1 MEFGDLSE
9 NPFAR
14 VSRKAKTSRRRAVVR
29 AFQVFVLVSLATGG
43 VLLLANQS
51 KRWMI
56 GRLTADFETLGATEK
71 ISRLKQLADLGVFSV
86 EPLVNSM
93 TDQDDSVA
101 RAGYELLRTAQNN
114 WTVLPAED
122 EASRHEL
129 LIDSLKAVAIKLPD
143 HRTGWGTSLL
153 QQTLM
158 FAAEHPDATGSLPE
172 RASNAINLLAL
183 SGRPT
188 LSGATADLETA
199 QAGRLAVQGAP
210 LPVDDVQSVDQ
221 WTTWPPNQLVAREL
235 GEPSPVATSSADVD
249 SVASFSLRSD
259 QAGVPERTGIRSAYT
274 PTVYKSGANRL
285 QVVGENEVVQLAEVA
300 SSQEHL
306 ETGKPEAKGQESSII
321 SQPVQRAD
329 LTSPNALEANALEA
343 NALEANAQVAMVD
356 SPMGAFDDASV
367 MRWLGSPHAALRE
380 KAKLELVSRGFDGT
394 AIAIATRIY
403 TGDVNE
409 KIELVDALV
418 GTSVIDPRPWLL
430 LLLQDSDRD
439 VRSRTISSLGS
450 MDDPAITAR
459 LQSHLAQEND
469 PAVASRIRRVLN
481 LR

>member
-1 MEFGDLSE
+1 
-9 NPFAR
+9 
-14 VSRKAKTSRRRAVVR
+14 
-29 AFQVFVLVSLATGG
+29 
-43 VLLLANQS
+43 
-51 KRWMI
+51 
-56 GRLTADFETLGATEK
+56 
-71 ISRLKQLADLGVFSV
+71 
-86 EPLVNSM
+86 
-93 TDQDDSVA
+93 
-101 RAGYELLRTAQNN
+101 
-114 WTVLPAED
+114 
-122 EASRHEL
+122 
-129 LIDSLKAVAIKLPD
+129 
-143 HRTGWGTSLL
+143 
-153 QQTLM
+153 
-158 FAAEHPDATGSLPE
+158 
-172 RASNAINLLAL
+172 
-183 SGRPT
+183 
-188 LSGATADLETA
+188 
-199 QAGRLAVQGAP
+199 
-210 LPVDDVQSVDQ
+210 
-221 WTTWPPNQLVAREL
+221 
-235 GEPSPVATSSADVD
+235 
-249 SVASFSLRSD
+249 
-259 QAGVPERTGIRSAYT
+259 
-274 PTVYKSGANRL
+274 
-285 QVVGENEVVQLAEVA
+285 VVGETEVVQLAEVA

>member
-51 KRWMI
+51 KRWLV
-56 GRLTADFETLGATEK
+56 GRLTADFETLGATDK
-71 ISRLKQLADLGVFSV
+71 IARLKQLADLGVFSV

-93 TDQDDSVA
+93 TDQDDGVA

-129 LIDSLKAVAIKLPD
+129 LIDSLKGVAIKLPD

-158 FAAEHPDATGSLPE
+158 FAAEHPDVNGSLPE
-172 RASNAINLLAL
+172 MASNAINLFAL

-188 LSGATADLETA
+188 LSDATADLGAA
-199 QAGRLAVQGAP
+199 QSGRLDVQGDP
-210 LPVDDVQSVDQ
+210 LPVDAVKSVDE
-221 WTTWPPNQLVAREL
+221 WTTWPPSQVVGRKM
-235 GEPSPVATSSADVD
+235 GESSPVATSSADLD
-249 SVASFSLRSD
+249 SVPAFSLRSD
-259 QAGVPERTGIRSAYT
+259 QAAGAEQTVIRSGAA

-285 QVVGENEVVQLAEVA
+285 QVVGENEVVQLAEVVN
-300 SSQEHL
+300 SQEHS
-306 ETGKPEAKGQESSII
+306 ETDKPEPEGRGSAMTN
-321 SQPVQRAD
+321 QPVHRAE
-329 LTSPNALEANALEA
+329 LTSPVMLD
-343 NALEANAQVAMVD
+343 ANAQVAMVD
-356 SPMGAFDDASV
+356 SPMGTFDDASV

-403 TGDVNE
+403 TGDIDE
-409 KIELVDALV
+409 KLELVDALA

-450 MDDPAITAR
+450 MDDPAIIAS
-459 LQSHLAQEND
+459 LQSHLAQESD
-469 PAVASRIRRVLN
+469 PAVASRIRRVLD

>member
-14 VSRKAKTSRRRAVVR
+14 VSRKAETSRRRALLR
-29 AFQVFVLVSLATGG
+29 AFQVFVLVSVATGG

-51 KRWMI
+51 KRWLV
-56 GRLTADFETLGATEK
+56 GRLTADFETLGKTEK
-71 ISRLKQLADLGVFSV
+71 VARLKQLADLGVFSV

-93 TDQDDSVA
+93 TDQDDGVA
-101 RAGYELLRTAQNN
+101 RSGYALLRAAQNN
-114 WTVLPAED
+114 WTVLPAEE

-129 LIDSLKAVAIKLPD
+129 LVDSLKGIAIKLPD
-143 HRTGWGTSLL
+143 YRTGWGTSLL

-158 FAAEHPDATGSLPE
+158 FAAEHPDVTGSLPE
-172 RASNAINLLAL
+172 RASQAINLFAL

-188 LSGATADLETA
+188 RSGATDDLGVA
-199 QAGRLAVQGAP
+199 QAGRLDVEGGP
-210 LPVDDVQSVDQ
+210 LPVDAVQPVDE
-221 WTTWPPNQLVAREL
+221 WTTWPPNQLPTREI
-235 GEPSPVATSSADVD
+235 GGRGAVATKSPDLG
-249 SVASFSLRSD
+249 SVPASTLRSD
-259 QAGVPERTGIRSAYT
+259 QAAGSGRVAFEADAA

-285 QVVGENEVVQLAEVA
+285 QVVGENEVVQLAEVGN
-300 SSQEHL
+300 SESHL
-306 ETGKPEAKGQESSII
+306 E
-321 SQPVQRAD
+321 PVQVAAVQVAAVQGKGPSMINPPVHRAD
-329 LTSPNALEANALEA
+329 LSSSLALD
-343 NALEANAQVAMVD
+343 ANAQVALVD
-356 SPMGAFDDASV
+356 SPMGTFDDASV

-403 TGDVNE
+403 IGDIDE
-409 KIELVDALV
+409 KLELVDALA
-418 GTSVIDPRPWLL
+418 GTSEIDPRPWLF

-450 MDDPAITAR
+450 MDDPAITAS
-459 LQSHLAQEND
+459 LQSHLAQERD